1 MNQQYNQA
9 ITILQKNYF
18 QMRKSALLLIALL
31 ITGFSQAQ
39 DKVWT
44 LEKCVDYALSNN
56 IQVKKQMLI
65 VKASAVDLQQSKLNI
80 FPGLN
85 GSTGYSKSFKTV
97 NQFTNQFYDG
107 GQVSMSLSG
116 NVTLFNGFQLMN
128 AIKQSAINLQASKY
142 DQDQLMDDI
151 SLNIATQYLSILFFQ
166 EQLVNA
172 ESQLDITKQQAG
184 RMQQMVDA
192 GTKAQG
198 DLLTIQ
204 AQVAA
209 EELLVVTAKNNLD
222 IGYLSLYQ
230 LLNIPESERFKIDV
244 PNLQVLNQSALQATP
259 SSIYEIAL
267 TNQPAIKGADL
278 RVQSA
283 AITLK
288 RSKAYL
294 MPSISLSAQVNTGFS
309 SKLQTLDQ
317 FKPKL
322 DTIGFT
328 QVGNIPV
335 VAPGASYT
343 YKKYTWDSQINSN
356 IQKSFGVYMSIPIF
370 NRLTGQNNVKR
381 SKLNIESSK
390 LDLELAKQQL
400 NKTIEQA
407 YADAKGSLNKYFSA
421 DKKVNATRESFHYS
435 EQRFNVGLLSGVD
448 YNNAKKDLSTAVSEL
463 LQAKYEYFFRST
475 VLDFYMGKPLSL
487 NKQ

>member
-1 MNQQYNQA
+1 
-9 ITILQKNYF
+9 
-18 QMRKSALLLIALL
+18 MRKSALLLIAML

-39 DKVWT
+39 DKLWS
-44 LEKCVDYALSNN
+44 LEKCVNYALSNN
-56 IQVKKQMLI
+56 IQVKKQMLT
-65 VKASAVDLQQSKLNI
+65 VKASSVDLQQSKMNLY
-80 FPGLN
+80 PGVN

-116 NVTLFNGFQLMN
+116 SVTLFNGFQLMN
-128 AIKQSAINLQASKY
+128 AIKQNAINLQASKY

-151 SLNIATQYLSILFFQ
+151 SLNIATQYLSILFYQ
-166 EQLVNA
+166 EQLLNA

-184 RMQQMVDA
+184 RMRQMVDA

-209 EELLVVTAKNNLD
+209 EELLVVTANSNLD
-222 IGYLSLYQ
+222 LGYLSLYQ
-230 LLNIPESERFKIDV
+230 LLNIPQSERFKIDV

-259 SSIYEIAL
+259 NSIYEIAL

-278 RVQSA
+278 RVKSA
-283 AITLK
+283 ELSLK
-288 RSKAYL
+288 RSYAYL

-309 SKLQTLDQ
+309 SKMQIQDQIIQTQ
-317 FKPKL
+317 RI
-322 DTIGFT
+322 IGYT
-328 QVGNIPV
+328 EVGNIAVLTP
-335 VAPGASYT
+335 PYDSYT
-343 YKKYTWDSQINSN
+343 YKKYTWDSQINGN
-356 IQKSFGVYMSIPIF
+356 IQKSFGVYMTIPIF
-370 NRLTGQNNVKR
+370 GRLLGQNNVKR

-390 LDLELAKQQL
+390 LDFLLAKQQL

-407 YADAKGSLNKYFSA
+407 HADARASLNKYFSA
-421 DKKVNATRESFHYS
+421 DKKVNATKESFHYS

-448 YNNAKKDLSTAVSEL
+448 YNNAKKDLSTAESEL

-487 NKQ
+487 N